1 LKISKATIKKIVAGN
16 TRIKISDDAA
26 AKIAE
31 VLERKAKKIAEHA
44 VSRAKKKNR
53 NIVMLED
60 IEDYKLTH
68 GD

>member
-1 LKISKATIKKIVAGN
+1 MKISKATIKKIVAGN

-31 VLERKAKKIAEHA
+31 VLERKAKKIAENA

>member
-1 LKISKATIKKIVAGN
+1 MKISKATIKKIVAGN

-44 VSRAKKKNR
+44 VWRAKKKNR